1 MRRTT
6 HFSTTRN
13 GLPMDSTPTQKTSVI
28 DPRNPPCSPIT
39 SIDSAFEVEPEG
51 RKLKVGRYR
60 ASDVIISIDHEQPG
74 NFPSLWT
81 STLDGDSLAIVGNP
95 DPSLSLYD

>member
-1 MRRTT
+1 MAEMIN
-6 HFSTTRN
+6 SAE
-13 GLPMDSTPTQKTSVI
+13 GKYPQAV

-60 ASDVIISIDHEQPG
+60 ASDVSIDHEQPE
-74 NFPSLWT
+74 NFPSLWAF
-81 STLDGDSLAIVGNP
+81 TLHGDSLAIVGNP